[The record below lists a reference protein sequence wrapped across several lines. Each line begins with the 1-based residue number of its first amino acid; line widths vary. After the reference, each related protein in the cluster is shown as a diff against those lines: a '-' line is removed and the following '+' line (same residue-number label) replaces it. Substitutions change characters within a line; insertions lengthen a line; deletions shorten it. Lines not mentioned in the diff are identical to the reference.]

1 MVGRAVGGCLRVGGG
16 GAGGTVKNTL
26 KERETEN
33 RGGET
38 KILKRGGKLGQW
50 VGALKKGGL
59 EPLYELWVRVDD
71 LYQGVSGTQGGFSLI
86 FLLFLCFSFLMS

>member
-1 MVGRAVGGCLRVGGG
+1 M
-16 GAGGTVKNTL
+16 GGTVKNTL

-59 EPLYELWVRVDD
+59 EPLYELWVGVDD
-71 LYQGVSGTQGGFSLI
+71 LYQGVSGTQRVG
-86 FLLFLCFSFLMS
+86 FLLFFYCFCASVS